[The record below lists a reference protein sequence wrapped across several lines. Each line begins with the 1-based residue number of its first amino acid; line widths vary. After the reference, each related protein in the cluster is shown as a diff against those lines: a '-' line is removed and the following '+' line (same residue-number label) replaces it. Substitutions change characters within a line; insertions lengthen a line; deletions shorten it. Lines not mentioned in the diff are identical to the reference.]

1 VKYYVIRGD
10 QIVSMLDCD
19 AGDVIV
25 LPRLGGG
32 DAMSLLNERHAQN
45 LVSNLGLTASEAL
58 AALGIGDLRTGAV
71 SAIVLDRLPS
81 NADFAGATY
90 QLVRVAGFGLWQCV
104 GQIEDLLELH
114 QRLWAREPVG
124 TFGLLAAVQEF
135 GVSFHASA
143 VRAHTGMTVAQ
154 ASERRDRIASYLEA
168 QGYEDTTTLRK
179 AADEHEQILGIVQ
192 ALGYTE
198 QQPWNAMVAV

>member
-1 VKYYVIRGD
+1 
-10 QIVSMLDCD
+10 
-19 AGDVIV
+19 
-25 LPRLGGG
+25 
-32 DAMSLLNERHAQN
+32 
-45 LVSNLGLTASEAL
+45 LTASEAL
-58 AALGIGDLRTGAV
+58 AALGIGDLRTSAV

-90 QLVRVAGFGLWQCV
+90 QLVRVGEFGLWQCV

-168 QGYEDTTTLRK
+168 QGYEDTAALRS
-179 AADEHEQILGIVQ
+179 ATNEHEQMLGIIH
-192 ALGYTE
+192 ALSYTE
-198 QQPWNAMVAV
+198 QQLWNAMVAG